1 MTAKHSDT
9 IYEYKKV
16 KPLEYFKKGTN
27 PDPFAEII
35 DHQYGDK
42 EKFKAIKDKVNELT
56 IEQNHLMK
64 DFELYKKAFK
74 QFVREMREK

>member
-9 IYEYKKV
+9 IYEYKKI
-16 KPLEYFKKGTN
+16 KPIEEEDWNEYTKVAESSEGLERDRILKNK
-27 PDPFAEII
+27 I
-35 DHQYGDK
+35 
-42 EKFKAIKDKVNELT
+42 NELT

-74 QFVREMREK
+74 LIVTELRENNAIY

>member
-9 IYEYKKV
+9 IYEYKKI
-16 KPLEYFKKGTN
+16 KPIEEEDWNEYIRMGES
-27 PDPFAEII
+27 AEGLLRDRILKNKI
-35 DHQYGDK
+35 
-42 EKFKAIKDKVNELT
+42 NELT

-74 QFVREMREK
+74 SIVTELRENNAIY

>member
-9 IYEYKKV
+9 IYEYKKI
-16 KPLEYFKKGTN
+16 KPIETLYMVGIHN
-27 PDPFAEII
+27 I
-35 DHQYGDK
+35 DT
-42 EKFKAIKDKVNELT
+42 ENCIRTIKNKLDELT

-74 QFVREMREK
+74 QFVREMREINALH